1 MRLISLLFV
10 ICVAVEAQQQTIP
23 ADRAS
28 TDPFSLD
35 LESLANLR
43 VTTASKFDEKLSNAA
58 GIMSVVTKD
67 EMRRFGG
74 FTLAQVLER
83 VAGLNFSTS
92 YFPDRTIVSLRGNQ
106 TRGDSGHVLFLINGR
121 PVREVQLGGVMTDL
135 LESFPINVLEKIEV
149 IKGPGSVLYGSNA
162 YSGVV
167 NLITQKS
174 DAQRFHAKAAA
185 GPGGTVTGSQEFA
198 LDRGAFNMVAA
209 AQYRQFPQR
218 NLLYRGSPGTNAPPQ
233 ESASIANGG
242 AGGFLNLNY
251 KGLRFLSSY
260 TMADA
265 ATFAPISGTTRIS
278 RGFADLGYS
287 VRVSSK
293 WEMSFNATYTRTLV
307 SAPYSPYIRG
317 WSTDAVLEWTNLVTL
332 SASDHITIGTLY
344 GNTQA
349 TQNYIAVQSRP
360 LILDANRSSGAF
372 YAQYEHTLPGDLKLI
387 AGVQANKI
395 GPIALD
401 AVPRGGIV
409 WNPTSTVTLK
419 ALYGEAFRAPSLLE
433 IGLNHPFN
441 KGNPNLLPEKV
452 RTFDVQASYG
462 GKRTQAGAGYFRSVA
477 SNSIVQDFS
486 RGYPLRFA
494 NLPAGATIQG
504 VEAEG
509 KRYVSRN
516 WFFMGSFL
524 AQTNRNGFGKRDI
537 LPIPKFSAKAGMSY
551 LSESGIGMSFFD
563 AYQGRSDAATRT
575 LNPSAAAF
583 HMLNSHLRFDVTKRL
598 PKSLAFSQRGNGL
611 AFFIYGD
618 NLTGRSIWLPDSSV
632 GSSSAINP
640 TRDTLPFRIGRMITF
655 GMEFWRRP
663 E

>member
-1 MRLISLLFV
+1 MRPIAFLLV
-10 ICVAVEAQQQTIP
+10 ICWTVQAQQQATP
-23 ADRAS
+23 ARKGS
-28 TDPFSLD
+28 GDPFSLD

-43 VTTASKFDEKLSNAA
+43 VTTASKFDEKLSTAG
-58 GIMSVVTKD
+58 GIMSVITKD

-74 FTLAQVLER
+74 LTLAQVLER

-92 YFPDRTIVSLRGNQ
+92 YFPDRTIVSLRGSQ

-135 LESFPINVLEKIEV
+135 LESFPVNVLEKVEV

-174 DAQRFHAKAAA
+174 NAQSFHAKAAA

-198 LDRGAFNMVAA
+198 LARGAFNMVGA

-218 NLLYRGSPGTNAPPQ
+218 NLLYRGTPGTNAPPQ
-233 ESASIANGG
+233 EMASLVNGG

-260 TMADA
+260 TTADV
-265 ATFAPISGTTRIS
+265 ATFAPISGATRIS

-287 VRVSSK
+287 VQVSSK
-293 WEMSFNATYTRTLV
+293 WEMSFNATYTRALV
-307 SAPYSPYIRG
+307 SAPTSPYIRG

-332 SASDHITIGTLY
+332 SPRDHITVGTLY

-349 TQNYIAVQSRP
+349 TQNFIAVRSRP
-360 LILDANRSSGAF
+360 LTLDANRSSGAF
-372 YAQYEHTLPGDLKLI
+372 YAQYEHTLAGDLKLI

-441 KGNPNLLPEKV
+441 RGNPNLLPEKV
-452 RTFDVQASYG
+452 RTFDIQASYG
-462 GKRTQAGAGYFRSVA
+462 GKRTQLGLGYFRSVA
-477 SNSIVQDFS
+477 SHSIVQDFS
-486 RGYPLRFA
+486 RGFPLSFA

-504 VEAEG
+504 VEAEA

-516 WFFMGSFL
+516 WFLMGSML
-524 AQTNRNGFGKRDI
+524 VQTNRNGFGKHAI
-537 LPIPKFSAKAGMSY
+537 MPIPKFGAKAGVSY
-551 LSESGIGMSFFD
+551 LSESGVGISVFD
-563 AYQGRSDAATRT
+563 SYQGRSDAGTRT
-575 LNPSAAAF
+575 LNPSAAPF
-583 HMLNSHLRFDVTKRL
+583 HMLNAHLRFDVTKRL
-598 PKSLAFSQRGNGL
+598 ARNLEFAQRGNGL

-632 GSSSAINP
+632 GSSSAVNP
-640 TRDTLPFRIGRMITF
+640 HRDTLPFRIGRMIAF
-655 GMEFWRRP
+655 GMEFWHRP

>member
-1 MRLISLLFV
+1 MRLLAVLLV
-10 ICVAVEAQQQTIP
+10 ICRTVEAQQQAVP
-23 ADRAS
+23 AEKSSA
-28 TDPFSLD
+28 DPFSLD

-43 VTTASKFDEKLSNAA
+43 VTTASKFDEKLSSAA
-58 GIMSVVTKD
+58 GVMSVVTKD

-74 FTLAQVLER
+74 LTLAQILER
-83 VAGLNFSTS
+83 VAGLNLSTS

-106 TRGDSGHVLFLINGR
+106 TRGDSGHILFLINGR
-121 PVREVQLGGVMTDL
+121 PVREVQQGGVMSDL
-135 LESFPINVLEKIEV
+135 LESFPLNVLEKIEV

-218 NLLYRGSPGTNAPPQ
+218 SLLYRGSPGTTAPPQ
-233 ESASIANGG
+233 ERASLANDG

-260 TMADA
+260 TMADVP
-265 ATFAPISGTTRIS
+265 TFAPISGTTRIS
-278 RGFADLGYS
+278 RGFADLGYTR
-287 VRVSSK
+287 RVNSK
-293 WEMSFNATYTRTLV
+293 WEMSVNATYTRTLV
-307 SAPYSPYIRG
+307 SAPYTPYVRG
-317 WSTDAVLEWTNLVTL
+317 WSTDAVFEWTNLVTL
-332 SASDHITIGTLY
+332 SPNDHITIGTLY
-344 GNTQA
+344 GYTTA
-349 TQNYIAVQSRP
+349 TQNYIAAPSRP
-360 LILDANRSSGAF
+360 LILDATRSIGAF
-372 YAQYEHTLPGDLKLI
+372 YAQYEHTLPGDVKLI

-401 AVPRGGIV
+401 AVPRGGVV

-433 IGLNHPFN
+433 IGLNHPFSQ
-441 KGNPNLLPEKV
+441 GNPNLRPEKV

-462 GKRTQAGAGYFRSVA
+462 GKRTQAALGYFHSTA
-477 SNSIVQDFS
+477 SRSIVQDFS
-486 RGYPLRFA
+486 RGYPLRYA
-494 NLPAGATIQG
+494 NLPAGATVQG
-504 VEAEG
+504 VEAEA

-516 WFFMGSFL
+516 WFLMGSLL
-524 AQTNRNGFGKRDI
+524 AQTNRNGFGKDDI
-537 LPIPKFSAKAGMSY
+537 MPLPKFGAKAGISY

-563 AYQGRSDAATRT
+563 SYQGRSDAATRT
-575 LNPSAAAF
+575 LNPSAAPF
-583 HMLNSHLRFDVTKRL
+583 HMLSSHFRFDITKRL
-598 PKSLAFSQRGNGL
+598 PKSLEFAQRGNGL

-632 GSSSAINP
+632 GSSSAVNIP
-640 TRDTLPFRIGRMITF
+640 RDTLPFRVGRMIAF
-655 GMEFWRRP
+655 GLEFWRRP

>member
-1 MRLISLLFV
+1 MRSISFLLV
-10 ICVAVEAQQQTIP
+10 ICLTVEAQQPTIP
-23 ADRAS
+23 AETAS
-28 TDPFSLD
+28 GDPFSLD

-43 VTTASKFDEKLSNAA
+43 VSTASKFDEKLSNAA
-58 GIMSVVTKD
+58 GVMSVVTKD
-67 EMRRFGG
+67 ELRRFGG
-74 FTLAQVLER
+74 LTLAQVLER
-83 VAGLNFSTS
+83 VAGLNLSTS
-92 YFPDRTIVSLRGNQ
+92 YFPDRTIVSVRGNQ
-106 TRGDSGHVLFLINGR
+106 TRGDNGHVLFLINGR

-135 LESFPINVLEKIEV
+135 IESFPVNVLEKIEV

-174 DAQRFHAKAAA
+174 DAQNFHARVAA
-185 GPGGTVTGSQEFA
+185 GPGGTVAGSQEFA
-198 LDRGAFNMVAA
+198 FDRGAFNLVAA
-209 AQYRQFPQR
+209 AQYRQYPQR

-233 ESASIANGG
+233 EMAALANGG

-265 ATFAPISGTTRIS
+265 ATFAPVSGTTRIS

-287 VRVSSK
+287 VQVSAK
-293 WEMSFNATYTRTLV
+293 WEMSVNATYTRALV
-307 SAPYSPYIRG
+307 SAPYTPYIRG

-332 SASDHITIGTLY
+332 SPRDHITVGTLY
-344 GNTQA
+344 GHTEA
-349 TQNYIAVQSRP
+349 TQNYIAAPSRP
-360 LILDANRSSGAF
+360 LVLDANRSSGAF

-409 WNPTSTVTLK
+409 WNPTNTVTLK

-452 RTFDVQASYG
+452 RTLDLQASYG
-462 GKRTQAGAGYFRSVA
+462 GRRTQAVVGYFRSVA
-477 SNSIVQDFS
+477 SHSIVQDFS
-486 RGYPLRFA
+486 RGYPLRYA
-494 NLPAGATIQG
+494 NLPNGATLQG
-504 VEAEG
+504 LEAEA
-509 KRYVSRN
+509 KRYVSRTL
-516 WFFMGSFL
+516 FLTGSLL
-524 AQTNRNGFGKRDI
+524 AQTNRNGFGKHDI
-537 LPIPKFSAKAGMSY
+537 MPIPKFSAKAGISY
-551 LSESGIGMSFFD
+551 LSESGISMSFFD
-563 AYQGRSDAATRT
+563 AYQGRSDAGTRT
-575 LNPSAAAF
+575 LNPSAAPF
-583 HMLNSHLRFDVTKRL
+583 HMLNAHLRFDITKRL
-598 PKSLAFSQRGNGL
+598 AQNLEFAQRGNGL
-611 AFFIYGD
+611 AFFVYGD
-618 NLTGRSIWLPDSSV
+618 NLTGRSIWLPDSAV
-632 GSSSAINP
+632 GSSSAVNP
-640 TRDTLPFRIGRMITF
+640 RRDTLPFRVGRMIAF